1 MYTLEGCGCGEG
13 KDGNAR
19 DLTLFFTLLASS
31 PRRSLAE
38 DGESGW
44 RIVGERKGG
53 LGIQI
58 FH

>member
-1 MYTLEGCGCGEG
+1 MSEDCGRGKG

-19 DLTLFFTLLASS
+19 DLTLFYVASS

-38 DGESGW
+38 DRESGW